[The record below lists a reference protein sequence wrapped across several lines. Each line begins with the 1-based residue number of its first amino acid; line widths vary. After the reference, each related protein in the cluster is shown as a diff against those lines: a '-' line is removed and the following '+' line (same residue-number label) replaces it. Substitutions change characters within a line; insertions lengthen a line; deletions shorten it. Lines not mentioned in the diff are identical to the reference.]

1 MCRKRSVATGFTLI
15 ELMIVVGI
23 IAIIAA
29 IALPSYQT
37 QIQSTRRGAA
47 AGCLLELAQQMER
60 RYTTSLTY
68 AGTTT
73 LPSLSCVTEQAA
85 NYTFEFGSGSPETS
99 TYVIQA
105 VPVTGM
111 ADESCGTLT
120 LNQKTAKGTS
130 SGSDVATIKKCWK

>member
-1 MCRKRSVATGFTLI
+1 MKTNRSAQRGFTLI
-15 ELMIVVGI
+15 ELIIVGVI

-47 AGCLLELAQQMER
+47 AGCLLEIAQQMER

-73 LPSLSCVTEQAA
+73 LPSPACVTEQSA
-85 NYTFEFGSGSPETS
+85 NYTFEFGAGSPETA

-105 VPVTGM
+105 VPIAGK
-111 ADESCGTLT
+111 ADESCGSLT

-130 SGSDVATIKKCWK
+130 VGNDTATVKRCWK